1 MTSKASKLRI
11 KRMQRA
17 GRPKKENVERYPS
30 GQIKHEERERD
41 VKQVALAARM
51 NIHKLDT
58 NSVFAGYTLGRL
70 FLDGRIT
77 ECEREA
83 GDAYCEHM
91 TRYYGLVGIPF
102 PSARAQDMFSING
115 FGSETTAERARMA
128 REAAD
133 KMMALEG
140 TLLRLED
147 GPRVKTTCYNTCILD
162 LEIMRTM
169 PEAQLLWLKRGL
181 RQIHWALGLAQI
193 GKSR

>member
-1 MTSKASKLRI
+1 MSSKASKLRI

-17 GRPKKENVERYPS
+17 GRPRKENVERYPS

-41 VKQVALAARM
+41 VKQVAMAARM

-70 FLDGRIT
+70 FLDGRIS
-77 ECEREA
+77 EVEREA
-83 GDAYCEHM
+83 GDEYAAQM
-91 TRYYGLVGIPF
+91 ARYYGLVGIQF

-115 FGSETTAERARMA
+115 FGGETSAERASMA
-128 REAAD
+128 RDAAK
-133 KMMALEG
+133 KMMDLEG
-140 TLLRLED
+140 TLLRLQD
-147 GPRVKTTCYNTCILD
+147 GPRVKTTCYNTCVLD

-181 RQIHWALGLAQI
+181 RQVHWFLGLAQI

>member
-1 MTSKASKLRI
+1 MSSKASKLRI

-17 GRPKKENVERYPS
+17 GRPKKENVDRYPS

-41 VKQVALAARM
+41 VKQVAMAARM

-77 ECEREA
+77 ECERIA
-83 GDAYCEHM
+83 GDEYASQM
-91 TRYYGLVGIPF
+91 VRYYGLVGIPF
-102 PSARAQDMFSING
+102 PSARAQDMFSISG
-115 FGSETTAERARMA
+115 FGGETTSERASMA
-128 REAAD
+128 RDATD
-133 KMMALEG
+133 KMMKLEG
-140 TLLRLED
+140 TLLRLQD

-169 PEAQLLWLKRGL
+169 PDAQLDWLKRGL
-181 RQIHWALGLAQI
+181 RQVHWFLGLAETS
-193 GKSR
+193 KSR